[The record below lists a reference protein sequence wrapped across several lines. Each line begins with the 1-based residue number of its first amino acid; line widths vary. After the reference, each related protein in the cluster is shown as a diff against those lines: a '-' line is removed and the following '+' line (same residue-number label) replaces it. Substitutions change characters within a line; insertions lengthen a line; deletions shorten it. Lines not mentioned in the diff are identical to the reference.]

1 MSITAETKLEP
12 VEADSTIRTKVASGR
27 QRVERAK
34 ANVEAAIAAGKQQL
48 DELCDD
54 MVRRTKS
61 GEMQAIDPMKEMDK
75 IGASSAPPPKSP
87 SGALRAPTPP
97 PLPKR

>member
-1 MSITAETKLEP
+1 MSITAETKVPVSPEP
-12 VEADSTIRTKVASGR
+12 DATIRTKVASGR

-48 DELCDD
+48 EELCDD
-54 MVRRTKS
+54 MVRRTTS
-61 GEMQAIDPMKEMDK
+61 GQMQAVDPMKEMDK
-75 IGASSAPPPKSP
+75 IGTPPTKSSA
-87 SGALRAPTPP
+87 LRGPTPP